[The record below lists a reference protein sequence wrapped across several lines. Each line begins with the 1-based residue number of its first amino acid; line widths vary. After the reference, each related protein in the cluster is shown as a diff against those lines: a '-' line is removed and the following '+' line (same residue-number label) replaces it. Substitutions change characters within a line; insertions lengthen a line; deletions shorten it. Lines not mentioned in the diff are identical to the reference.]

1 MPGST
6 LDPLLKGSWESTDG
20 NGYRRVKAIVGSG
33 ASQSVASGSLAPEVE
48 VTPSEGSRRG
58 QTYAGAAK
66 GGKPLQNE
74 GQKVVQALT
83 TEGQQISTTWQVVD
97 VSRPLMSVHQ
107 ICQHNNIVVFG
118 VDGGYV
124 LNLETGSQS
133 HFGVEENVYVMDL
146 FLPPSPV
153 APAGFRRQGAHP

>member
-1 MPGST
+1 MCNEVAAPLPKSIYGSTSELAESNLQLKCFTQMPGST

-20 NGYRRVKAIVGSG
+20 NGYRRVKAIVDSG

-48 VTPSEGSRRG
+48 VTPTEGSRRG

-97 VSRPLMSVHQ
+97 VS
-107 ICQHNNIVVFG
+107 
-118 VDGGYV
+118 
-124 LNLETGSQS
+124 
-133 HFGVEENVYVMDL
+133 
-146 FLPPSPV
+146 
-153 APAGFRRQGAHP
+153 